1 MYNNWYFLNVCFKL
15 VTLYRNNP
23 WLFKSLDYR
32 KVGELHLGL
41 DKDRE
46 RRLASTGKWFEP
58 GVKTKTNI
66 WSVIVLPIILIISL
80 LITVFIA
87 LN

>member
-1 MYNNWYFLNVCFKL
+1 MCFKL
-15 VTLYRNNP
+15 FTLKRDNP
-23 WLFKSLDYR
+23 WQFKSPDYR

-66 WSVIVLPIILIISL
+66 WSVIVLPLILIVSL